1 MYRDTVDDLLKLL
14 CPLAPHFAEELWQQT
29 GHDGSIVVSK
39 FPVYDEAHLKADEVE
54 LLVQFNS
61 RPKTRVTL
69 EAGLTNAEIEA
80 AVLADE
86 TVKGLL
92 GDSTVKKVI
101 VIPNRLVNII
111 L

>member
-1 MYRDTVDDLLKLL
+1 M
-14 CPLAPHFAEELWQQT
+14 
-29 GHDGSIVVSK
+29 
-39 FPVYDEAHLKADEVE
+39 YDEAHLKADEVE